1 MSQDPK
7 ILLMRT
13 DADGLANFNEE
24 ALVVLDLTRTEIEAG
39 NISSALERLM
49 ALTDSK
55 ETALRFQ
62 ESLLIHITG
71 YDNDPRE
78 LVEVPEVR
86 AFFGKLI
93 QQWPNWLWFLMR
105 SVGAIPLLM
114 GLICQVKVNRREDLV
129 GMEFLDR
136 HELAQKMLDLFE
148 RGNAMFLA
156 FGITPAQSEA
166 SAASACAELVS
177 P

>member
-7 ILLMRT
+7 IILMRT
-13 DADGLANFNEE
+13 DADGLANFNED
-24 ALVVLDLTRTEIEAG
+24 ALVVLGLTRTEIEG
-39 NISSALERLM
+39 RQHRQSALERLM

-86 AFFGKLI
+86 AF
-93 QQWPNWLWFLMR
+93 
-105 SVGAIPLLM
+105 
-114 GLICQVKVNRREDLV
+114 
-129 GMEFLDR
+129 
-136 HELAQKMLDLFE
+136 LA
-148 RGNAMFLA
+148 
-156 FGITPAQSEA
+156 S
-166 SAASACAELVS
+166 
-177 P
+177 

>member
-7 ILLMRT
+7 IILMRT
-13 DADGLANFNEE
+13 DADGLANFNED

-86 AFFGKLI
+86 AF
-93 QQWPNWLWFLMR
+93 
-105 SVGAIPLLM
+105 
-114 GLICQVKVNRREDLV
+114 
-129 GMEFLDR
+129 
-136 HELAQKMLDLFE
+136 LA
-148 RGNAMFLA
+148 
-156 FGITPAQSEA
+156 S
-166 SAASACAELVS
+166 
-177 P
+177 

>member
-1 MSQDPK
+1 MSKDPK

-13 DADGLANFNEE
+13 DAEGLANFNDE

-86 AFFGKLI
+86 TFFGKLI
-93 QQWPNWLWFLMR
+93 QQGHTGCG
-105 SVGAIPLLM
+105 S
-114 GLICQVKVNRREDLV
+114 
-129 GMEFLDR
+129 
-136 HELAQKMLDLFE
+136 
-148 RGNAMFLA
+148 
-156 FGITPAQSEA
+156 S
-166 SAASACAELVS
+166 CATWVLS
-177 P
+177 LCSWA